1 MAAML
6 VCCAALYHYLCWLC
20 TYLGLYIHSLAY
32 YKLFVLLIFWVTSWP
47 NVQNPYFCSIH
58 ACTHT
63 HVHAHTSTHMHTLTH
78 NYTYIQP
85 HTHTHTQNHTHT
97 EPHTQTHTKGK
108 RNSRSTD
115 PDHQRKWWYQ
125 SGCCNG
131 SWQKP
136 GRNAA
141 GVGVAPRRPSPLQPA
156 PPAQGT
162 QGPRW
167 PPGWSWTVWP
177 QYCHLA
183 PSGSLWARW
192 TENWTSS
199 NTTSGIGRLW
209 NTAHFARVPILA
221 HPHAP
226 HETVLWQF
234 LSFSGKSSARGVG
247 GFLTHSVI

>member
-1 MAAML
+1 MFR
-6 VCCAALYHYLCWLC
+6 
-20 TYLGLYIHSLAY
+20 I
-32 YKLFVLLIFWVTSWP
+32 LISAPTT
-47 NVQNPYFCSIH
+47 H
-58 ACTHT
+58 AHIHT
-63 HVHAHTSTHMHTLTH
+63 HARTHMHTLTHTH

-85 HTHTHTQNHTHT
+85 HTHTHREPHTHT
-97 EPHTQTHTKGK
+97 QRTTYRHTHTKGK
-108 RNSRSTD
+108 RSSRSTD

-131 SWQKP
+131 SWQRP

-141 GVGVAPRRPSPLQPA
+141 GVGVAPQRPSPLQPA
-156 PPAQGT
+156 PPAPDT

-177 QYCHLA
+177 QHCHLA

-199 NTTSGIGRLW
+199 NTTSSIRTLW

-221 HPHAP
+221 HSHAP

-234 LSFSGKSSARGVG
+234 LSFSGKCSAG
-247 GFLTHSVI
+247 GWG